1 MVTISSIILIIALV
15 VSLFTA
21 WFTIFRRGSVRSTH
35 PSFVAFRYDFL
46 DKPFALAKVFLRTL
60 LFSTGKR
67 GLVIENLFLRVREG
81 TRSEEFSF
89 WGYGDK
95 DLVRGSG
102 IFVPETGVVT
112 NHHFN
117 PLQTDNLFRFS
128 HGTYRLELVAKLVA
142 KKRLIS
148 LWEIKLNVPS
158 GVYDTRIARD
168 TAIFFNWS
176 PEQQCYVASIENRS
190 GFINAYSDPTES

>member
-1 MVTISSIILIIALV
+1 MDTISSIISIIALV

-21 WFTIFRRGSVRSTH
+21 WLTIFRRGSVCSTQ
-35 PSFVAFRYDFL
+35 PSFVAFRYDFS

-67 GLVIENLFLRVREG
+67 GWVIENLFLRVKEG

-148 LWEIKLNVPS
+148 LWEIKLDVPS
-158 GVYDTRIARD
+158 GVFDTRID
-168 TAIFFNWS
+168 GNTAIYFNWS
-176 PEQQCYVASIENRS
+176 PERKCYVPTIENR
-190 GFINAYSDPTES
+190 

>member
-1 MVTISSIILIIALV
+1 METISSIISITALV

-21 WFTIFRRGSVRSTH
+21 WLTIFRRGSVRSTH
-35 PSFVAFRYDFL
+35 PSFVAIRYDFL
-46 DKPFALAKVFLRTL
+46 NKPFALAKVFLRTL

-81 TRSEEFSF
+81 ERSEEFSF

-102 IFVPETGVVT
+102 IFAPETGVVT

-128 HGTYRLELVAKLVA
+128 QGTYRLELLAKLVA

-148 LWEIKLNVPS
+148 LWEIELNVPP

-176 PEQQCYVASIENRS
+176 PEQQCYIASIENRS
-190 GFINAYSDPTES
+190 GFINTYSDPTES